1 MERFIMTIQ
10 GNDALREELQ
20 LLKSKERSKI
30 IKDITKARGFGD
42 LKENAEYH
50 AAKERQSFIEGR
62 INEIESKLSNAEVI
76 DVTTL
81 DIKDKVV
88 FGSTVELKNITTN
101 NLVKYK
107 IVGEDEANIENGMIS
122 YKAPISRAIIG
133 KNLNDVIKFDSIQ
146 GQEIYRI
153 LKIEYI

>member
-1 MERFIMTIQ
+1 MERVVMTKK
-10 GNDALREELQ
+10 GNDALRKELQ
-20 LLKSKERSKI
+20 LLKSKERTEI
-30 IKDITKARGFGD
+30 IKDIAKAREFGD

-50 AAKERQSFIEGR
+50 AAKEKQSFIEGR

-146 GQEIYRI
+146 GQEIYKI